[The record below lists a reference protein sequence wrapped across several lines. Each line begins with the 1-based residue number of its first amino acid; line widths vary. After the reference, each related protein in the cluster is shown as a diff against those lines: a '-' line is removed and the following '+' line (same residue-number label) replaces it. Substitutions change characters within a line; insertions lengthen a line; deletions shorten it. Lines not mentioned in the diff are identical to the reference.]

1 VESLSAAGRS
11 DLSSQHNNQ
20 GANMEKSPP
29 LIISHDDFQKISS
42 LILIAESEIG
52 NLLEEELGRAKIVS
66 SDQLPKDVVS
76 IDSEVTFLD
85 LDSQK
90 ERTLTLTYPH
100 AADIQANRVSVLA
113 PMGAALIGLRVGQT
127 IDWPVPDNK
136 VRRIKVVSVVQP

>member
-1 VESLSAAGRS
+1 
-11 DLSSQHNNQ
+11 
-20 GANMEKSPP
+20 MEKPPP

-52 NLLEEELGRAKIVS
+52 SLLEEELGRAKIVS